1 MSATAPRDE
10 VLPVDPL
17 LERFPAAAALAALSA
32 IVRDQPSTEVGSL
45 AADVTDTAGGPAGD
59 RLETEDHG
67 LAAALER
74 LAESAGAAGVFVES
88 LPPALPPFV
97 AGAGTL
103 RDPGSSADVPGAAD
117 VAHVPGA
124 ADVDVPGAGEPIVLR
139 AEDGTPLARV
149 RIAGAGSGTIALA
162 RVLELVLRAAASAAE
177 AHRVRDRLVALDEAT
192 RAIAGELHPDRVLQL
207 IVDRVRV
214 LIGGRYAALGIANAH
229 GRIETFITAGIT
241 AEERARIGPPPE
253 GHGML
258 GLIIRERRPLR
269 VDDIATHPQR
279 HGFPPHH
286 PLMTTLLGV
295 PIIVDGRAVGNL
307 YLADKHGGHPFSE
320 DDQTLVEMFALRA
333 GIAIENARLH
343 AQVGRLA
350 IVDERERIGRD
361 LHDGIIQSIYG
372 VSLALEDVPELM
384 ADASEEAERRVD
396 RAIDALHQVIGDIR
410 EYILDLRPELG
421 RDDDAVA
428 AIARLAEELQLS
440 AVVDVDM
447 ELEGGAAA
455 LRGLPPHVGAD
466 IVAITRE
473 ALSNVARHSGAT
485 RASIALRVS
494 DGRLVLEI
502 ADNGRGFVAPG
513 VRTGDEHGRHQG
525 LRNIRDR
532 AVGVGGAVRVES
544 EPGAGT
550 RIIVTLPVTPPTAAP
565 APHGP
570 GEAPGD
576 RHP

>member
-10 VLPVDPL
+10 VLAADPL

-32 IVRDQPSTEVGSL
+32 IVRDQASTEVGSL
-45 AADVTDTAGGPAGD
+45 TADVTNTARGPAAD

-67 LAAALER
+67 LVAALDR

-88 LPPALPPFV
+88 LPPALPRFV

-103 RDPGSSADVPGAAD
+103 RGPGSSVDLGAAAGAAD
-117 VAHVPGA
+117 VAAASGA
-124 ADVDVPGAGEPIVLR
+124 AEPIVLR

-149 RIAGAGSGTIALA
+149 RIAGADDGTTALA
-162 RVLELVLRAAASAAE
+162 RVLELVLRAAASTAE
-177 AHRVRDRLVALDEAT
+177 AHRARDRLVALDEAT
-192 RAIAGELHPDRVLQL
+192 RAIAGELHLDRVLQL
-207 IVDRVRV
+207 IVDRLRV
-214 LIGGRYAALGIANAH
+214 LIGARYAALGIANAH

-307 YLADKHGGHPFSE
+307 YLADKHGGHPFTE
-320 DDQTLVEMFALRA
+320 DDQALVEMFALRA

-343 AQVGRLA
+343 DQVGRLA

-384 ADASEEAERRVD
+384 ADAPEEAERRVD
-396 RAIDALHQVIGDIR
+396 RAIDALHHVIGDIR

-428 AIARLAEELQLS
+428 AIARLAEELRLS

-473 ALSNVARHSGAT
+473 ALSNVARHSGAS
-485 RASIALRVS
+485 RASIALRVA

-565 APHGP
+565 ARHGP
-570 GEAPGD
+570 DEAPGD